1 METKH
6 ITEKELRPM
15 SGIAALLLILLGFAA
30 STAAFAAGIV
40 KMVGSGVE
48 VPDGFGDTY
57 TQVTDPAG
65 MALGVTLFIVGMVGW
80 AVFGILLA
88 GLKVVHPNEARVLTL
103 FGKYHGTIKTAGFFY
118 VHPFCTTFSPAY
130 TAVKASTAAKAAK
143 LEEEGKAAM
152 LSVSLSKNISLK
164 TQTLNNGKQKVND
177 VLGNPII
184 IGAVV
189 IWRVVDPTRAV
200 FAVENYVEYLSI
212 QADSTVR
219 NIARLYPY
227 DVFEDDD
234 DDGVKEKTLR
244 GSSMEIAESMKVE
257 LQKRVADAGL
267 EVQEVRITHLAYAEE
282 IAAAML
288 QRQQAV
294 AIIAARQKIV
304 DGAVGMVKM
313 AIDKLGEDQV
323 VALDEERKA
332 AMVSNLLVVLCGN
345 KDAQPVLNSGSI
357 Y

>member
-1 METKH
+1 MQQTN
-6 ITEKELRPM
+6 IVEKELHPV
-15 SGIAALLLILLGFAA
+15 SGLLALLLWVLGLAA
-30 STAAFAAGIV
+30 STAAFIFGTIQTAGGAV
-40 KMVGSGVE
+40 
-48 VPDGFGDTY
+48 
-57 TQVTDPAG
+57 
-65 MALGVTLFIVGMVGW
+65 ALGVTLIVLGAVGW
-80 AVFGILLA
+80 VVFPILTA

-103 FGKYHGTIKTAGFFY
+103 FGNYHGTIKAPGFYF
-118 VHPFCTTFSPAY
+118 VNPFCTSFSPAY
-130 TAVKASTAAKAAK
+130 NDAKAAAVK
-143 LEEEGKAAM
+143 KAKELEAQGKAT
-152 LSVSLSKNISLK
+152 LSVVNVSKNISLK
-164 TQTLNNGKQKVND
+164 TQTLNNGLQKVND
-177 VLGNPII
+177 VLGNPVIV
-184 IGAVV
+184 GAVV
-189 IWRVVDPTRAV
+189 IWRVADPTRAV
-200 FAVENYVEYLSI
+200 FAVENYAEYLSI

-227 DVFEDDD
+227 DVFDEDD

-244 GSSMEIAESMKVE
+244 GSAMEIADSMKVE
-257 LQKRVADAGL
+257 LQKRVSEAGL
-267 EVQEVRITHLAYAEE
+267 EIQEVRITHLAYAEE

-313 AIDKLGEDQV
+313 AIDKLDEDGV